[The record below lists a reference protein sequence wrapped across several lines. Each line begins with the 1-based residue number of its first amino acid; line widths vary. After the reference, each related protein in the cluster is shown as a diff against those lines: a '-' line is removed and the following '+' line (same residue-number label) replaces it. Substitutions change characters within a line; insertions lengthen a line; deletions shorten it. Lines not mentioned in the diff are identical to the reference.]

1 MNACMHAKSK
11 KKKKSF
17 LAKSLISRRINEP
30 VKLIPRA
37 FCLIKVLQFIFHC
50 KVMGCLYSE
59 PSNAEK
65 TLMLTVV
72 DEWLGKAEHF
82 NLK

>member
-1 MNACMHAKSK
+1 
-11 KKKKSF
+11 
-17 LAKSLISRRINEP
+17 
-30 VKLIPRA
+30 
-37 FCLIKVLQFIFHC
+37 
-50 KVMGCLYSE
+50 MGGLYSE